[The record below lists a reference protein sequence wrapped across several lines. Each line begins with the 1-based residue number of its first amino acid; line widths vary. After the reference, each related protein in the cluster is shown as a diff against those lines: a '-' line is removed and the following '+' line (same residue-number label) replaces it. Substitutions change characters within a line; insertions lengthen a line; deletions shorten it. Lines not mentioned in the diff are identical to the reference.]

1 MNWIYGVLGALLM
14 IVTVVDFI
22 YTTLSSNG
30 SGKITSWFNSWMGH
44 FLVPPS
50 DWMRVWLGAIHLV
63 YTMLVWISLLLVAGF
78 LVYMTH
84 EDWVVN
90 SSTKVAATLPQR
102 AYVTAFVFSTLGTG
116 DYVPGTNFS
125 RYFTAFY
132 SILGFGVL
140 TTAITYIINV
150 MTAANNKKAFAAY
163 VSSMGHSPM
172 ALYDYFTT
180 SDDGSLFADRI
191 DDLIQLLDVYT
202 NNHLCYPIV
211 HYFISDKSHFSASL
225 QLASLHEATYA
236 LRIRYRDEAV
246 MMAHL
251 KRVDY
256 VIERFLKIVRTPES
270 FQRDEEV
277 ELLQLRNRWS
287 GRVPVLATSHSEVSD
302 NKRRLGALLR
312 QFGYDWEKVYVP
324 QD

>member
-1 MNWIYGVLGALLM
+1 MNWIYGVLGGLLM
-14 IVTVVDFI
+14 AVTVVDFV

-30 SGKITSWFNSWMGH
+30 SGKITSWFNSWLGRI
-44 FLVPPS
+44 LVPPS
-50 DWMRVWLGAIHLV
+50 DRTRVWVGAIHLV

-78 LVYMTH
+78 LCYMSQ

-90 SSTKVAATLPQR
+90 SSSKAPATLPQR

-116 DYVPGTNFS
+116 DYVPGTDVS
-125 RYFTAFY
+125 RYFTAFF

-163 VSSMGHSPM
+163 VSSMGYTPTK
-172 ALYDYFTT
+172 LYSFFTT
-180 SDDGSLFADRI
+180 SDDASLFTERI
-191 DDLIQLLDVYT
+191 DDLVQLLDVYT

-211 HYFISDKSHFSASL
+211 HYFISDKEHFSATL

-236 LRIRYRDEAV
+236 MRIRYQDDAV
-246 MMAHL
+246 VMAHL
-251 KRVDY
+251 DRVDR
-256 VIERFLKIVRTPES
+256 VMNRFLDIARTPES
-270 FQRDEEV
+270 FKRDEEEDLL
-277 ELLQLRNRWS
+277 ELRRKWNDYLPILTAKYND
-287 GRVPVLATSHSEVSD
+287 TSD